1 MQKKRRKSQ
10 IVAYLLLLICI
21 IAFFLG
27 AYLIWK
33 EFKKEQSIV
42 ELEKET
48 IKGYTKEIPIDPSET
63 ETPTTES
70 SVFQI
75 DWNGLQSTNSDVIAW
90 IQFENPSRINYP
102 IVQTTNNQFYL
113 SHDWR
118 GYYQFAG
125 SIFLNKRNN
134 PNFIDANS
142 VIYGHRMIGG
152 SMFGS
157 LHSYASQNFMDQ
169 NPYFYIYTPDG
180 KKRTYECF
188 AYSEVLDGS
197 SVYESRFESINDR
210 LAYFETVK
218 NQAITQREIPLSEF
232 DTTITLSTCTTYDYY
247 RRMILEA
254 KLIKIEKQ

>member
-1 MQKKRRKSQ
+1 MRKRQKSQ
-10 IVAYLLLLICI
+10 IIAYLLLTICI

-33 EFKKEQSIV
+33 EVKKEQAII

-48 IKGYTKEIPIDPSET
+48 IEDYTNEIPIDPSEN
-63 ETPTTES
+63 EAPTAES
-70 SVFQI
+70 STFTI
-75 DWNGLQSTNSDVIAW
+75 DWNGLQSTNPDVIAW

-125 SIFLNKRNN
+125 SIFLNKVND
-134 PNFIDANS
+134 PNFTDANS

-188 AYSEVLDGS
+188 AYSEVRDGS
-197 SVYESRFESINDR
+197 SVYENCFDDINDR
-210 LAYFETVK
+210 MTHFDTIK
-218 NQAITQREIPLSEF
+218 NQAVTIREIPLSGF
-232 DTTITLSTCTTYDYY
+232 DTTVTLSTCTTYGYY
-247 RRMILEA
+247 QRMVLEA
-254 KLIKIEKQ
+254 KLIKIDQQ

>member
-1 MQKKRRKSQ
+1 MRKRQKSQ
-10 IVAYLLLLICI
+10 IIAYLLLTICI

-33 EFKKEQSIV
+33 EVKKEQAII

-48 IKGYTKEIPIDPSET
+48 IEGYTNEIPIDPSEN
-63 ETPTTES
+63 EAPTAES
-70 SVFQI
+70 STFTI
-75 DWNGLQSTNSDVIAW
+75 DWNGLQSTNPDVIAW

-125 SIFLNKRNN
+125 SIFLNKVND
-134 PNFIDANS
+134 PNFTDANS

-188 AYSEVLDGS
+188 AYSEVRDGS
-197 SVYESRFESINDR
+197 SVYENRFDDINDR
-210 LAYFETVK
+210 MTHFDTIK
-218 NQAITQREIPLSEF
+218 NQAVTIREIPLSGF
-232 DTTITLSTCTTYDYY
+232 DTTVTLSTCTTYDYY
-247 RRMILEA
+247 QRMVLEA
-254 KLIKIEKQ
+254 KLIKIEVQ